1 MPRFAA
7 ALGTRRRRMRPKMPA
22 KSSKTRTF
30 ATAKITLKARPGPAD
45 NDHNGRAAVRHAGG
59 Y

>member
-1 MPRFAA
+1 M
-7 ALGTRRRRMRPKMPA
+7 RRKMPA